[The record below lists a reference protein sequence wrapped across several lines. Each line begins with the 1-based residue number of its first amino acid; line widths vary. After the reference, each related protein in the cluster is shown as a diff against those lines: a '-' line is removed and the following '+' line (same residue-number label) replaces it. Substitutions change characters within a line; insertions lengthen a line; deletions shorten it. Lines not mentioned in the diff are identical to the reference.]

1 MANSIREFATSSEKA
16 EGIFATRK
24 PLQRFLRRAA
34 GHRLFV
40 VGFIITLALIVTSV
54 FAPVFATNDPFEADF
69 SQMLASPSAEHL
81 FGTDYLGRD
90 LFSRIIYGGRF
101 SLLVAILSMALS
113 GLVGL
118 LLGIAAGFLRGP
130 VENGIM
136 AFIDLM
142 FAIPGLLLALTISV
156 LLGPSTQ
163 NLIIALAVI
172 YVPILCRVTR
182 GAVIAVSQLP
192 YIESARAVGVSN
204 LRIMLLHLF
213 PNAAAPVIVQI
224 TIGLAWTILS
234 EAALTFLGFGAQP
247 PAPSWG
253 AILAGG
259 RKYLN
264 THPEM
269 SVFPG
274 IAIAISVLGFN
285 LLGDGLRDL
294 LDPTLR
300 ER

>member
-1 MANSIREFATSSEKA
+1 MANSIREFATNSSEA
-16 EGIFATRK
+16 ERKVTARK
-24 PLQRFLRRAA
+24 PLRRFLRRA
-34 GHRLFV
+34 GRHRLFV
-40 VGFIITLALIVTSV
+40 VGFIITLALIITSV
-54 FAPVFATNDPFEADF
+54 FAPVFATADPFEADF

-118 LLGIAAGFLRGP
+118 LLGITAGFLRGP
-130 VENGIM
+130 VETGIM

-192 YIESARAVGVSN
+192 YIESARAIGVSN
-204 LRIMLLHLF
+204 WRIMLLHLL
-213 PNAAAPVIVQI
+213 PNAGAPVIVQI

-234 EAALTFLGFGAQP
+234 EAALSFLGFGAQP
-247 PAPSWG
+247 PDPSWG
-253 AILAGG
+253 LILAGG

>member
-1 MANSIREFATSSEKA
+1 MSSFVA
-16 EGIFATRK
+16 ERGLTTIS
-24 PLQRFLRRAA
+24 PLRRFLRRAVR
-34 GHRLFV
+34 HRLFV
-40 VGFIITLALIVTSV
+40 VGLIITLTLIITSI
-54 FAPVFATNDPFEADF
+54 FAPFFAIRDPLEADF
-69 SQMLASPSAEHL
+69 KQMLASPSAEHL

-90 LFSRIIYGGRF
+90 IFSRIIFGGRF
-101 SLLVAILSMALS
+101 SLLVALLSMALS
-113 GLVGL
+113 GLIGL
-118 LLGIAAGFLRGP
+118 MLGLAAGFFRGP
-130 VENGIM
+130 IETGIM
-136 AFIDLM
+136 AFIDMM

-172 YVPILCRVTR
+172 YAPILCRVTR

-192 YIESARAVGVSN
+192 YIESARAIGVSHW
-204 LRIMLLHLF
+204 RIMLLHLL
-213 PNAAAPVIVQI
+213 PNAGAPVIVQI

-247 PAPSWG
+247 PDPSWG

-264 THPEM
+264 THPAM

>member
-1 MANSIREFATSSEKA
+1 MASSIPEFDTNNSGVDRTLAA
-16 EGIFATRK
+16 RN
-24 PLQRFLRRAA
+24 PLRSFVRRALR
-34 GHRLFV
+34 HRLFTA
-40 VGFIITLALIVTSV
+40 GFIITLILIITSV
-54 FAPVFATNDPFEADF
+54 FAPVFATKDPFEADF
-69 SQMLASPSAEHL
+69 KQMLASPSLDHL
-81 FGTDYLGRD
+81 LGTDYLGRD
-90 LFSRIIYGGRF
+90 LYSRIIYGGRF
-101 SLLVAILSMALS
+101 SLLVALLSMALS
-113 GLVGL
+113 GLIGL
-118 LLGIAAGFLRGP
+118 LLGMAAGYLRGP
-130 VENGIM
+130 VETGIM

-163 NLIIALAVI
+163 NLIIALAII

-192 YIESARAVGVSN
+192 YIESARAIGGSN
-204 LRIMLLHLF
+204 WRIMMLHLL
-213 PNAAAPVIVQI
+213 PNAGAPVIVQI

>member
-1 MANSIREFATSSEKA
+1 MGSSIREFAMNNSGLERTLA
-16 EGIFATRK
+16 ARN
-24 PLQRFLRRAA
+24 PLLSFVRRAIR
-34 GHRLFV
+34 HRLFTA
-40 VGFIITLALIVTSV
+40 GFIVTFILIITSV
-54 FAPVFATNDPFEADF
+54 FAPVFATQDPFEADF
-69 SQMLASPSAEHL
+69 QQMLASPSTDHFL
-81 FGTDYLGRD
+81 GTDYLGRD
-90 LFSRIIYGGRF
+90 LYSRIIYGGRF
-101 SLLVAILSMALS
+101 SLLVALLSMALS
-113 GLVGL
+113 GLIGL
-118 LLGIAAGFLRGP
+118 LLGMAAGYLRGP
-130 VENGIM
+130 VETGIM

-163 NLIIALAVI
+163 NSIIALAVI

-182 GAVIAVSQLP
+182 GAVIAVSQLM
-192 YIESARAVGVSN
+192 YIESARAIGVSGW
-204 LRIMLLHLF
+204 RIMMLHLL
-213 PNAAAPVIVQI
+213 PNAGAPVIVQI

-247 PAPSWG
+247 PDPSWG
-253 AILAGG
+253 AILSGG

>member
-1 MANSIREFATSSEKA
+1 MASSTHEFATNDSGVERSLA
-16 EGIFATRK
+16 ARNALRSFV
-24 PLQRFLRRAA
+24 QRAVR
-34 GHRLFV
+34 HRLFTA
-40 VGFIITLALIVTSV
+40 GFIITLILIITSV
-54 FAPVFATNDPFEADF
+54 FAPVFATQDPFEADF
-69 SQMLASPSAEHL
+69 SQMLADPSADHFL
-81 FGTDYLGRD
+81 GTDYLGRD
-90 LFSRIIYGGRF
+90 LYSRIIYGGRF
-101 SLLVAILSMALS
+101 SLLVALLSMALS
-113 GLVGL
+113 GLIGL
-118 LLGIAAGFLRGP
+118 LLGLASGYLRGP
-130 VENGIM
+130 VETGIM

-142 FAIPGLLLALTISV
+142 FAIPGILLALTISV

-192 YIESARAVGVSN
+192 YIESARAIGAPSWRVMM
-204 LRIMLLHLF
+204 RHLL
-213 PNAAAPVIVQI
+213 PNASAPVIVQI

-300 ER
+300 QR

>member
-1 MANSIREFATSSEKA
+1 MANSIREFATNNSEVEPTLA
-16 EGIFATRK
+16 ARN
-24 PLQRFLRRAA
+24 PLRSFVRRAVR
-34 GHRLFV
+34 HRLFTA
-40 VGFIITLALIVTSV
+40 GFVITLVLIITSV
-54 FAPVFATNDPFEADF
+54 FAPVFATQDPFEADF
-69 SQMLASPSAEHL
+69 KEMLASPSLDHFL
-81 FGTDYLGRD
+81 GTDYLGRD
-90 LFSRIIYGGRF
+90 LYSRIIYGGRF
-101 SLLVAILSMALS
+101 SLLVALLSMALS
-113 GLVGL
+113 GLIGL
-118 LLGIAAGFLRGP
+118 MLGMAAGYLRGP
-130 VENGIM
+130 VETGIM

-163 NLIIALAVI
+163 NLIIALAII

-192 YIESARAVGVSN
+192 YIESARAIGASN
-204 LRIMLLHLF
+204 LRLMLRHLL
-213 PNAAAPVIVQI
+213 PNAGAPVIVQL

-253 AILAGG
+253 ATLAGG